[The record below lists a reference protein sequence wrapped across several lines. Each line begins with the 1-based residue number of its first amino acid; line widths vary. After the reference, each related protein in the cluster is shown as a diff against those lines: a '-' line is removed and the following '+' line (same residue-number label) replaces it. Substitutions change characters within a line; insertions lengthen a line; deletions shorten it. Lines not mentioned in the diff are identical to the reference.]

1 MLNLNK
7 FSFITSISIC
17 LFCSNS
23 FGDIIEEVI
32 VLGDWRQV
40 SQNKEDASIVL
51 LNSEDINNQS
61 INHFEGLTYLVP
73 NLNFAASDS
82 RARYFQIRG
91 IGERSGYQG
100 TPNSSVGFLIDDID
114 YSGQG
119 GIATTFDVEQV
130 EIHRGPQGSR
140 MGANALA
147 GLIYIKT
154 KDPTEEFESYS
165 TLSLGDFDRKG
176 LGLAIG
182 GPLENQESIQYR
194 LAIHKH
200 KEDGF
205 RKNQYLKTSNTSRKD
220 ELTSRFKVNWKLNND
235 TLIKLLLSRVDL
247 NDPADIWTLD
257 GSLNTLSDR
266 PGMDSQKTDSF
277 GLNLISQQE
286 GFDFQSLTS
295 TTNTDVIFSYD
306 ADWGNSESW
315 HPYVYNYFSET
326 YRERKTL
333 GQEFRFLSNEKSLL
347 TRKKIQ
353 WVLGINYFNTKEF
366 NSKNDD
372 GTYGEPD
379 DPYGPY
385 FSQSSSQSY
394 YQSENI
400 SFFGNI
406 DFSFTETLKLSL
418 GLRREDWKANYND
431 SFGERFSPSNM
442 MNGGKLSLIK
452 STKNTNLFAS
462 IARGYK
468 QGGFNL
474 ALGLG
479 SDASNDNIFYD
490 PEYLLNYEIGL
501 KTISLDSRISF
512 SAVMFYSDRKDQQVL
527 ISTQVDPSDPNTFS
541 FITKNA
547 AEGLNYGLELS
558 IDYQINDAFN
568 VYSRIGLLETEIKNW
583 LSRPD
588 LDGREQAHAPKSS
601 YSVGLEWRPNK
612 SSFVRLDVV
621 GKSSFYYS
629 DSHANKSRS
638 YSLTNLSTGYQ
649 WDSLEFSFW
658 VRNAFDKYYSVRGFY
673 FGNEPP
679 NFEDTLYERQ
689 GDPRHFG
696 ISLNYEF

>member
-7 FSFITSISIC
+7 FSFIISISIC

-40 SQNKEDASIVL
+40 AQNKEDASIVL
-51 LNSEDINNQS
+51 LNSEDISNQS

-165 TLSLGDFDRKG
+165 ILSLGDFGRKG

-205 RKNQYLKTSNTSRKD
+205 RKNQYLERSNTSRKD
-220 ELTSRFKVNWKLNND
+220 ELTSRFKVNWTLNND

-247 NDPADIWTLD
+247 KDPADIWTLD

-326 YRERKTL
+326 LRERETL
-333 GQEFRFLSNEKSLL
+333 G
-347 TRKKIQ
+347 
-353 WVLGINYFNTKEF
+353 
-366 NSKNDD
+366 KNLD
-372 GTYGEPD
+372 
-379 DPYGPY
+379 
-385 FSQSSSQSY
+385 F
-394 YQSENI
+394 YQ
-400 SFFGNI
+400 
-406 DFSFTETLKLSL
+406 
-418 GLRREDWKANYND
+418 
-431 SFGERFSPSNM
+431 M
-442 MNGGKLSLIK
+442 
-452 STKNTNLFAS
+452 KN
-462 IARGYK
+462 
-468 QGGFNL
+468 
-474 ALGLG
+474 
-479 SDASNDNIFYD
+479 
-490 PEYLLNYEIGL
+490 LN
-501 KTISLDSRISF
+501 
-512 SAVMFYSDRKDQQVL
+512 
-527 ISTQVDPSDPNTFS
+527 
-541 FITKNA
+541 
-547 AEGLNYGLELS
+547 
-558 IDYQINDAFN
+558 
-568 VYSRIGLLETEIKNW
+568 
-583 LSRPD
+583 
-588 LDGREQAHAPKSS
+588 
-601 YSVGLEWRPNK
+601 
-612 SSFVRLDVV
+612 
-621 GKSSFYYS
+621 
-629 DSHANKSRS
+629 
-638 YSLTNLSTGYQ
+638 
-649 WDSLEFSFW
+649 
-658 VRNAFDKYYSVRGFY
+658 
-673 FGNEPP
+673 
-679 NFEDTLYERQ
+679 
-689 GDPRHFG
+689 
-696 ISLNYEF
+696 